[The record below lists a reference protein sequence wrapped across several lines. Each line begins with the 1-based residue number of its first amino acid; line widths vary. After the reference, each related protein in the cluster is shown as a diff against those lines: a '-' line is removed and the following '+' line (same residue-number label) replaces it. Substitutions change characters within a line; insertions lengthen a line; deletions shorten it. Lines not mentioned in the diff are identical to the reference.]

1 MWSLYQNNQFL
12 EPLRFSNGKTQEDVT
27 EEVLGLLSRGKK
39 IVFIKGVCG
48 TGKSAIALNIARKLG
63 KSSIIV
69 PGKTLQMQY
78 KRDYEENKYLIK
90 ENGERLVIS
99 VITGRNNHK
108 CQFLED
114 NKQAIPIIKKEIDS
128 KLNDIFEPDYKNIK
142 NKEFENKKEDSSADN
157 YNLPCKIELKEKNFM
172 KIREYIRQNKN
183 IDSSRFAT
191 VKDVKRLH
199 VASTCPYWM
208 PVLPETYELGGLFK
222 NAKKYQYQ
230 GLEGTKFIVYERK
243 QGCPFYEQFKRY
255 VDSDVLV
262 FNSLKYKL
270 ESALNRKPL
279 TEVEII
285 DECDEFL
292 DSFTNQS
299 NINVDRLN
307 NSLTY
312 IFSEDERVISFIDE
326 LRILINK
333 IKQDKR
339 IEAAI
344 YSNQIVPLKG
354 TNVDDLLKLF
364 INNNELLFEL
374 DDESYL
380 FEVEETAK
388 MFQSFLDET
397 YLIFNKKDKNLT
409 VSLVTTNLAKKFK
422 EMINKNK
429 RIVLMS
435 GTLHSD
441 KVLREI
447 FGLED
452 FKVID
457 AEIEQ
462 QGTIEV
468 RRTGLEKDCK
478 YENFLKGNH
487 SREGYLKAL
496 SKCIEVSKKP
506 ILVHVN
512 SFHDLPTEEEIIRLD
527 INNIIS
533 REKLKEEQKEDKTG
547 KLIEQFKKK
556 QIDILFST
564 KSTRGVDFPG
574 EECRSIIF
582 TKYPNPDVQD
592 AFWRILKQTRP
603 EHYWDFYKDK
613 AKRELLQ
620 RIYRG
625 LRFKEDHVYVL
636 SPDERVLNAFEK
648 KNNIKE

>member
-1 MWSLYQNNQFL
+1 MWSLYQDNQFL
-12 EPLRFSNGKTQEDVT
+12 EPLKFSNGKTQEDVT

-48 TGKSAIALNIARKLG
+48 TGKSAIALNIAKKLG

-441 KVLREI
+441 KVLKEI
-447 FGLED
+447 FGLESFD
-452 FKVID
+452 VID
-457 AEIEQ
+457 AETEQ
-462 QGTIEV
+462 QGTIEIK
-468 RRTGLEKDCK
+468 RTGLEKDCK
-478 YENFLKGNH
+478 YENFSKGNH
-487 SREGYLKAL
+487 SREEYLKAL
-496 SKCIEVSKKP
+496 SKCIEMAKKP

>member
-48 TGKSAIALNIARKLG
+48 TGKSAIALNIAKKLG

-114 NKQAIPIIKKEIDS
+114 NKKAIPIIKKEINS

-441 KVLREI
+441 KVLKEI
-447 FGLED
+447 FGLESFD
-452 FKVID
+452 VID
-457 AEIEQ
+457 AETEQ
-462 QGTIEV
+462 QGTIEIK
-468 RRTGLEKDCK
+468 RTGLEKDCK
-478 YENFLKGNH
+478 YENFSKGNH
-487 SREGYLKAL
+487 SREEYLKAL
-496 SKCIEVSKKP
+496 SKCIEMAKKP

>member
-441 KVLREI
+441 KVLKEI
-447 FGLED
+447 FGLESFD
-452 FKVID
+452 VID
-457 AEIEQ
+457 AETEQ
-462 QGTIEV
+462 QGTIEIK
-468 RRTGLEKDCK
+468 RTGLEKDCK
-478 YENFLKGNH
+478 YENFSKGNH
-487 SREGYLKAL
+487 SREEYLKAL
-496 SKCIEVSKKP
+496 SKCIEMAKKP

-512 SFHDLPTEEEIIRLD
+512 SFHDLPTEEEIIRLN

>member
-114 NKQAIPIIKKEIDS
+114 NKKAIPIIKKEINS

-441 KVLREI
+441 KVLKEI
-447 FGLED
+447 HALQRKKNKGLSWD
-452 FKVID
+452 
-457 AEIEQ
+457 EQ
-462 QGTIEV
+462 T
-468 RRTGLEKDCK
+468 EKS
-478 YENFLKGNH
+478 YTV
-487 SREGYLKAL
+487 A
-496 SKCIEVSKKP
+496 KK
-506 ILVHVN
+506 I
-512 SFHDLPTEEEIIRLD
+512 T
-527 INNIIS
+527 
-533 REKLKEEQKEDKTG
+533 
-547 KLIEQFKKK
+547 KK
-556 QIDILFST
+556 
-564 KSTRGVDFPG
+564 
-574 EECRSIIF
+574 IIF
-582 TKYPNPDVQD
+582 K
-592 AFWRILKQTRP
+592 
-603 EHYWDFYKDK
+603 
-613 AKRELLQ
+613 
-620 RIYRG
+620 
-625 LRFKEDHVYVL
+625 
-636 SPDERVLNAFEK
+636 
-648 KNNIKE
+648 